1 LCARQGA
8 ELTVERPSQAFEN
21 LATVD
26 AQIFGEDFAAQQ
38 SGEMLNPAAGVNEA
52 DLPMT
57 TK

>member
-1 LCARQGA
+1 LIA
-8 ELTVERPSQAFEN
+8 N
-21 LATVD
+21 
-26 AQIFGEDFAAQQ
+26 IGEDFAAQQ